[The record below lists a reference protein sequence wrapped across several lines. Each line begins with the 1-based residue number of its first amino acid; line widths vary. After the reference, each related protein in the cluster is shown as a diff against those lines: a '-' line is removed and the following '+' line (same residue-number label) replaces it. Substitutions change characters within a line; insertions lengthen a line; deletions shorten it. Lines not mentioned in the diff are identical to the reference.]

1 MRQLAEEYFVSLQTL
16 SVRPTAARI
25 AMLAVA
31 LYAFFWLAHYEVA
44 RVAEGLLILL
54 FVISMANRRNSTTV
68 LLREPLFWLFVL
80 WLLLQVY
87 TYVQAAKL
95 FPEWQDGQ
103 VTVARHYSKV
113 FMVLV
118 LAWWMAGSVK
128 TTLLLYCLAFVGFI
142 VGVTLSDELVLDI
155 QRILAHER
163 VDFGYRNWE
172 HLSVYSAFFFLV
184 LVFFWRRLLAVFH
197 DNWVWA
203 GYLLLAGWLVVC
215 ITGIIGSQTRATWL
229 GLSVALGVA
238 SAGYITRLWRRQKHA
253 GEVNRRNYLRYG
265 SGGALLMVV
274 VAVLL
279 VKFDTSVL
287 VEKRLEREQGVVA
300 LLLEGRAEEV
310 PYTSIGIRIQSWRR
324 ALGWVAERPL
334 TGWGPKSAKPL
345 IAQSDMP
352 DYIKEVIGHLHN
364 SYIELAVAYG
374 FVGVAFFM
382 VIFVILG
389 YRAWWAWRRGLMPDD
404 LFFFLGTFMIYWLIV
419 NMFESYLMYSTGIY
433 INALIGGAA
442 YTFYIS
448 KKAECGAVT

>member
-1 MRQLAEEYFVSLQTL
+1 MRQLAEEYFVSLKAL
-16 SVRPTAARI
+16 SVRPAVAKI
-25 AMLAVA
+25 AMPAVV
-31 LYAFFWLAHYEVA
+31 LYAFFWLANYEVA
-44 RVAEGLLILL
+44 RAAESLLILL
-54 FVISMANRRNSTTV
+54 FFISVVNRGNATAV
-68 LLREPLFWLFVL
+68 LLREPLFWLLVL
-80 WLLLQVY
+80 WVLLQAYVY
-87 TYVQAAKL
+87 FQTAKL

-118 LAWWMAGSVK
+118 LAWWMAGAVR
-128 TTLLLYCLAFVGFI
+128 TILLLYGLAFAGFVVGIIF
-142 VGVTLSDELVLDI
+142 SDELVADL
-155 QRILAHER
+155 QRIIAHVR

-184 LVFFWRRLLAVFH
+184 TVFFWRRLLALFQG
-197 DNWVWA
+197 NWVWV

-215 ITGIIGSQTRATWL
+215 LTGIIGSQTRATWL
-229 GLSVALGVA
+229 GLIVALGVA
-238 SAGYITRLWRRQKHA
+238 STGYIIRVWRRQKHA
-253 GEVNRRNYLRYG
+253 GEANRQSYIRYG
-265 SGGALLMVV
+265 SVG
-274 VAVLL
+274 VLL
-279 VKFDTSVL
+279 ILVFAALVIKFDASGL

-310 PYTSIGIRIQSWRR
+310 PYTSIGVRIQSWRR
-324 ALGWVAERPL
+324 ALEWIAERPV

-352 DYIKEVIGHLHN
+352 ERIKEVIGHLHN

-374 FVGVAFFM
+374 VVGIAFFM
-382 VIFVILG
+382 AILIILG

-448 KKAECGAVT
+448 EKAKYGAGT